1 MPQVRPIMMSF
12 KIRQCVK
19 NYSGNLKG
27 LDQFQQIAPLKTKK
41 ADLGASQA
49 IAMNSQFKPPF

>member
-1 MPQVRPIMMSF
+1 MMSF